1 MKTVYSD
8 DHRHQ
13 DGKAELIDGK
23 LLPCFE
29 MPRRADMILARV
41 KEMKLGEVLAPRDFG
56 LDPVKRVHK
65 AELRRIPARR
75 LGHVGEAAWRL

>member
-8 DHRHQ
+8 EHRHQ

-23 LLPCFE
+23 LMPCFE

-41 KEMKLGEVLAPRDFG
+41 KEVKLGEVVEPDDFG
-56 LDPVKRVHK
+56 IGPVKRVHK
-65 AELRRIPARR
+65 ANFVGFLR
-75 LGHVGEAAWRL
+75 GAWDL